1 MKKQLEPFPNEEL
14 QPQGSVSIPKAQPIE
29 DAEWCFQF
37 FNNEPIVF
45 AFSNEGEKSVP
56 LTLTIESTEGQG
68 LTFQQ
73 NGMTFRVFPRQIS
86 EETKLERKK
95 ENESKD

>member
-1 MKKQLEPFPNEEL
+1 MAEQLELFPKEEL
-14 QPQGSVSIPKAQPIE
+14 EPKGSVEVTQPATIA

-45 AFSNEGEKSVP
+45 AYSNEGEEAAP
-56 LTLTIESTEGQG
+56 LTLTIKPTEGDG
-68 LTFQQ
+68 MTFQQ
-73 NGMTFRVFPRQIS
+73 NGMTFRLFPRPIS

>member
-1 MKKQLEPFPNEEL
+1 MAEQLEVFPIEEL
-14 QPQGSVSIPKAQPIE
+14 EPKGSIGVKPSTPIE

-45 AFSNEGEKSVP
+45 AYANEGEKSVP

-73 NGMTFRVFPRQIS
+73 NGMTFRLFPRPIS
-86 EETKLERKK
+86 EETKLERTK
-95 ENESKD
+95 ENQK